1 MTPFAMRLEMIKMAM
16 NYLQKRH
23 EHEEKM
29 FDIAL
34 GRINNIEG
42 ENIPKAPK
50 RITIG
55 EILKLANRFNR
66 FVSDNGQKA
75 DYDSNSLEP

>member
-16 NYLQKRH
+16 NYLEKRH

-34 GRINNIEG
+34 GRIKNIEG

-66 FVSDNGQKA
+66 FVSDNGVKA
-75 DYDSNSLEP
+75 DHHLNSLDP